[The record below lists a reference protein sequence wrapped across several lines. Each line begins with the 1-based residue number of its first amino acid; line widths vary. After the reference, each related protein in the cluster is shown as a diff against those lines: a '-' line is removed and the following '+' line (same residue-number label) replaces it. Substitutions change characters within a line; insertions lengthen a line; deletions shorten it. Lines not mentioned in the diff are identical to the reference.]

1 MTASTVKHNARQ
13 LHSIDQSLCT
23 LVRLNKEIK
32 QGYIHSAV
40 VEAIADIA
48 ATILHKDN
56 NKIGANASYDK
67 LRAIF
72 HYT

>member
-1 MTASTVKHNARQ
+1 MNAITIA
-13 LHSIDQSLCT
+13 ID
-23 LVRLNKEIK
+23 NKDDRNFPYHFWPAK
-32 QGYIHSAV
+32 QHGYIHSAV
-40 VEAIADIA
+40 VEAIADIT
-48 ATILHKDN
+48 ATILHEDN